1 MEIEWVF
8 GLTNTQTHN
17 THLTTPQYL
26 GLKTKPTKPRPAS
39 ASASSTS
46 VAAGTPAAA
55 PMHEVEREAVCK
67 LLAKHGAS
75 CVYTSCV
82 IFVYR
87 I

>member
-1 MEIEWVF
+1 MG
-8 GLTNTQTHN
+8 GLGRSSVSPTHIHN

-39 ASASSTS
+39 ASSTS
-46 VAAGTPAAA
+46 IAAGTPAAA

-75 CVYTSCV
+75 CVFTSCV
-82 IFVYR
+82 IFVFYLK
-87 I
+87 